1 MYLQPVEGAEK
12 VRRIIGGRVY
22 DTSTSRLIG
31 AVERGE
37 RGAPGWYR
45 SALYRKRTGEVY
57 IHEEGGAASPV
68 ASDLGGGVYGPGEI
82 IRPLR
87 YEEAQEWARDHL
99 KAEEAAR
106 LYRDARSERGPLGIK
121 AAPETRERLRR
132 AAARY
137 GRRQGDIL
145 DDIIIRC
152 IGEDGELAEF
162 ELAEFEPA
170 EFYC

>member
-1 MYLQPVEGAEK
+1 M
-12 VRRIIGGRVY
+12 RRIIGGRVY

-31 AVERGE
+31 AVEQGE
-37 RGAPGWYR
+37 PGTPCWYR
-45 SALYRKRTGEVY
+45 ASLYRKRTGETY

-68 ASDLGGGVYGPGEI
+68 ASDLGGGVYGPGESI
-82 IRPLR
+82 EPLG
-87 YEEAQEWARDHL
+87 YDAAQAWARDHL
-99 KAEEAAR
+99 KPEEAER

-137 GRRQGDIL
+137 GRHQGDIL
-145 DDIIIRC
+145 DEVITRC

-162 ELAEFEPA
+162 APA
-170 EFYC
+170 EFDC